1 MTVVL
6 LVLSSKA
13 TIKQLYSRDP
23 LELGFDWKNHSNRQ
37 PIQWDQ
43 RVDFK
48 VNRELVTKPVFFF
61 FFFFYIY
68 IYIRIGHLNI
78 LREPLEPGFNLKN
91 CLNREPVQPGQRVYF
106 NF

>member
-23 LELGFDWKNHSNRQ
+23 LELGFDWKNHSNHQ

-48 VNRELVTKPVFFF
+48 VNRELVTKSAFLNV
-61 FFFFYIY
+61 
-68 IYIRIGHLNI
+68 RIGHLNI